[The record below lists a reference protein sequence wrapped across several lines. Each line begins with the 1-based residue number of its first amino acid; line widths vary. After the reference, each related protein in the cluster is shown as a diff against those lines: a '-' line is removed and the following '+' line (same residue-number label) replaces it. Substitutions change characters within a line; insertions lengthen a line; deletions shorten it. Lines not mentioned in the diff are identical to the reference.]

1 MPGPELDQR
10 TIDTIKA
17 TAPVVAD
24 NAITI
29 CGRMYEILLDEYPDQ
44 KGILNQSHQR
54 KQNDGSSS
62 QVKNE
67 YPFLEY
73 RL

>member
-1 MPGPELDQR
+1 MSGAELDQI

-24 NAITI
+24 NAIAI

-44 KGILNQSHQR
+44 KGVLNQSHQR
-54 KQNDGSSS
+54 KQKDGSSS
-62 QVKNE
+62 QVKSG
-67 YPFLEY
+67 YLFLV
-73 RL
+73 